1 MEKKKMSKEQL
12 QKITDKKVEAAK
24 RPGAWVLEAK
34 SSDTH
39 LVMGIVRQA
48 DMGVRILR
56 DRADKLGSDIT
67 GVESSQLIQEY
78 NEVIRQLNAV
88 AEKICTRVG
97 MEYRTPKDLQTKVV
111 GNEKEAKADKKAE
124 AMMEGAY
131 SDDQGDNGDSK
142 KARGKAA

>member
-1 MEKKKMSKEQL
+1 MAKERKSKEEIQR
-12 QKITDKKVEAAK
+12 ITERKVEAARK
-24 RPGAWVLEAK
+24 PGAWVLEAK

-67 GVESSQLIQEY
+67 GAESSRLIQEY
-78 NEVIRQLNAV
+78 NEVIRQLNSV
-88 AEKICTRVG
+88 AEKICLRVG
-97 MEYRTPKDLQTKVV
+97 MEYRIPKDLQVKVV
-111 GNEKEAKADKKAE
+111 GNEKEAKAEKKAG

-131 SDDQGDNGDSK
+131 ATDQGDNGGSMK
-142 KARGKAA
+142 TKGKAA